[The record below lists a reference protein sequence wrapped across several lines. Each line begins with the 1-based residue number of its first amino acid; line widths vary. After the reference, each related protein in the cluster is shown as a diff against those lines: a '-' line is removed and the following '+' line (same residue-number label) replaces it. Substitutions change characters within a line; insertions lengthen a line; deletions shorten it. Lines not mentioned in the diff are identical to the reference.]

1 MEESNATST
10 IPPSLEGG
18 KTEHNVTELN
28 WSSVHARLG
37 NTQMWWSLELNLP
50 QYRMAT
56 CMISSIHSIC
66 MQTPIHSTSMQTPI
80 YSICMQTPNHST
92 CKHPTTQNANKNALL
107 PIAGTD
113 KDDEDGA
120 DSKDADEETTG
131 NRNCGGLEMTAG
143 SSTTSGTSSPPP
155 SSSSTISSPSISG
168 SIVCASAFGSRW
180 SSSLVPLSSD
190 ESSAQT

>member
-1 MEESNATST
+1 MKPGTQS
-10 IPPSLEGG
+10 PSIQNSCM
-18 KTEHNVTELN
+18 HDIIHPLN
-28 WSSVHARLG
+28 MHA
-37 NTQMWWSLELNLP
+37 NTHPLNMHADTQPLN
-50 QYRMAT
+50 
-56 CMISSIHSIC
+56 
-66 MQTPIHSTSMQTPI
+66 MQTPNRST
-80 YSICMQTPNHST
+80 CLNMQTPNHST
-92 CKHPTTQNANKNALL
+92 CKHPTTQNAKNALL

-113 KDDEDGA
+113 NDDEDGA

-168 SIVCASAFGSRW
+168 SIVCTSAFGSCR

-190 ESSAQT
+190 ESSVQT